1 MTKDT
6 ELNQIKEDISTLLLE
21 EDYYNI
27 YHILKDN
34 NENFSA
40 NKKNGV
46 FFDLKTISEETI
58 DKIKI
63 IIDFRKNKIRK

>member
-1 MTKDT
+1 MDSK
-6 ELNQIKEDISTLLLE
+6 ELLKIKEEIDTLLME

-27 YHILKDN
+27 YHILKDH

-46 FFDLKTISEETI
+46 FFDLTTLSEESL

-63 IIDFRKNKIRK
+63 IIDFRKNNIRK